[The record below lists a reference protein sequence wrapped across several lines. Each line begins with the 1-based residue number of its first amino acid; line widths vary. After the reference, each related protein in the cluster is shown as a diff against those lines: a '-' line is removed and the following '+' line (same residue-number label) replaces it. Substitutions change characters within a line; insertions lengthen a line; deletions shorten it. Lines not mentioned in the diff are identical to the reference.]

1 MSSDSDDDDS
11 VYNQYSDPWAA
22 RNLVEKKGWV
32 ANKYGG
38 LLSPDAVKSYAKQG
52 HTVTPDSKIHGNK
65 SAKEMVKGKK

>member
-1 MSSDSDDDDS
+1 
-11 VYNQYSDPWAA
+11 
-22 RNLVEKKGWV
+22 V

-65 SAKEMVKGKK
+65 SAKEIVKGKK